1 MVIIPSDT
9 PSPQDGAKDF
19 AADLLAS
26 FGCPVCVCL
35 GLARVCFPV
44 LVCLPVCGH
53 GRGNGAPC
61 AGRAICAS
69 FAPLGVYIYAVGSES
84 CTTRRPLHR
93 SAPLGPTKLRFCSQT
108 LFLWAFRSA
117 FGLAPQNATRF
128 SAVKRRRSKPRLA
141 PLVEFVAWRVPSASL
156 PFHAVVLPRLSLA
169 IRVVMPCRRDT
180 GSLPHSRLSAQSAN
194 RIPACHSA
202 LRSAT
207 LPASSLHVKPLQA
220 AATATN

>member
-1 MVIIPSDT
+1 M
-9 PSPQDGAKDF
+9 
-19 AADLLAS
+19 
-26 FGCPVCVCL
+26 
-35 GLARVCFPV
+35 
-44 LVCLPVCGH
+44 LVCLPTCGH
-53 GRGNGAPC
+53 GRGNRAPC

-69 FAPLGVYIYAVGSES
+69 SAPLGVYIYAFGGES
-84 CTTRRPLHR
+84 CRNRLTLEG
-93 SAPLGPTKLRFCSQT
+93 SARLGPTKQRFCSKT

-128 SAVKRRRSKPRLA
+128 SAVKRPKTKPRVA

-169 IRVVMPCRRDT
+169 IRVVMPRRRNT